1 MTVTA
6 RSEKIFQMLKTSN
19 PVLKTLTTALQVHA
33 QRYHECGL
41 FAALLS
47 TRSVAHDIMSNESMK
62 PCLFYKI
69 YIYIYIYIY
78 YTVLS

>member
-19 PVLKTLTTALQVHA
+19 PVLKTLTTALQIHA

-62 PCLFYKI
+62 PCLFYNINI
-69 YIYIYIYIY
+69 YILHCIFM
-78 YTVLS
+78 T

>member
-19 PVLKTLTTALQVHA
+19 PVLKTLTSALQIYA

-41 FAALLS
+41 FAGLLA
-47 TRSVAHDIMSNESMK
+47 TRSIAHDIM
-62 PCLFYKI
+62 LVHI
-69 YIYIYIYIY
+69 R
-78 YTVLS
+78 